1 MLSEQLLAESLDISD
16 LDSNSEN
23 SIDNYVPIDTS
34 VNTDDNG
41 EVESDISDKDFERED
56 VSNYRGQMENSLVEL
71 GCRVQQRSQMKF

>member
-1 MLSEQLLAESLDISD
+1 VLSEQLLAESLDISD